1 MPIFIFSRSSM
12 WLLAHLAAVFCLFQA
27 TASGQTTQNYL
38 IQSNDEVELRVFQED
53 DMTTKARIGN
63 DGTMNIPLIG
73 RVRVAGKSTEDAAEY
88 VRNELIRQRYFVN
101 PQVTVSISSYNKK
114 RFTVSGQVTKS
125 GQYEMPDNQASVDL
139 VTAVSMAG
147 GTTRLADRGKVT
159 VKRMY
164 QGREQVVVVSLR
176 DIESGKRETVQIFPG
191 DVITVAESAL

>member
-1 MPIFIFSRSSM
+1 
-12 WLLAHLAAVFCLFQA
+12 
-27 TASGQTTQNYL
+27 
-38 IQSNDEVELRVFQED
+38 
-53 DMTTKARIGN
+53 
-63 DGTMNIPLIG
+63 MNIPLIG